1 MVRPQ
6 PTNSPSHPQRRLV
19 ALEPEELLA
28 LVKAAKE
35 HSPRAHAMVLV
46 AVRHGMRASEVTG
59 LRLEHVNLKEGWIRV
74 ERLKGSLT
82 TVQSLDRHPGKPQLD
97 EVRALSAWLRS
108 RKPDG
113 SDYVFN
119 SSHGG
124 RLDRTSFFRLW
135 RTLAAAAGLPREKW
149 HPHVAKHTLGSLL
162 ARQNASAFIIRQ
174 RLGHKSISSSLVY
187 ANVNDRDA
195 DRATS
200 RAFLEVF

>member
-6 PTNSPSHPQRRLV
+6 PTNSSSHPQRRLV

-28 LVKAAKE
+28 LVKAAKQ
-35 HSPRAHAMVLV
+35 HSPRAHAMVLL

-59 LRLEHVNLKEGWIRV
+59 LRLQHVNLKEGWIRV

-135 RTLAAAAGLPREKW
+135 RTLAAAAGLPRDRT
-149 HPHVAKHTLGSLL
+149 P
-162 ARQNASAFIIRQ
+162 RQQ
-174 RLGHKSISSSLVY
+174 
-187 ANVNDRDA
+187 
-195 DRATS
+195 
-200 RAFLEVF
+200 